1 MLDIC
6 KQQFLVLF
14 LMMEAQLDP
23 PQRFLRNAD
32 RPAFQQPI
40 HRRIHMFAITQNFPQ
55 SRPRKGT
62 PQALVRKFCKALVVA
77 VEEPR
82 KVGVEDPVAR
92 YKFAQHERLEEPR
105 RMGNVPLGWRG
116 FGTRL
121 YHHVLWSERFTKPQ
135 ASLPDKPVALPQPQ
149 HV

>member
-92 YKFAQHERLEEPR
+92 YKFAQHERLEEHAVWA
-105 RMGNVPLGWRG
+105 MCHLAG
-116 FGTRL
+116 
-121 YHHVLWSERFTKPQ
+121 E
-135 ASLPDKPVALPQPQ
+135 ASGHDCTIMSSGVS
-149 HV
+149 